1 MCCLLLLL
9 VLPMERAIR
18 VGNAKRVGV
27 GVGRRERN
35 VEGGFSKLTI
45 TEIKIKIK
53 N

>member
-27 GVGRRERN
+27 GRKERN